1 MPDFDVIVVGGGPAG
16 AVSALKCSEIGLNV
30 LLIEK
35 GEFGRHK
42 PCGGVL
48 PPVCA
53 DVISESLEKKIP
65 GNTMCS
71 PSTLGLYYVPP
82 SGRKNGGSV
91 KNYRLLNVNRDLF
104 DQWLC
109 QLAIES
115 GVKIWWGTEFL
126 NLRRSESI
134 QISATK
140 DGSTVKV
147 TTRYLIGADGVYS
160 RVRKQLYG
168 GIKTRI
174 MPVLQEHW
182 QASGNIDEHFYAFF
196 CGEVSSTYAYV
207 IPKDGLYVV
216 GLGVSGTNSTICMER
231 FKKWLCE
238 EFAFKPQSLER
249 REVWA
254 IPYGFTLEGID
265 NVILAGDAAGFCNAL
280 SGEGIRLAIES
291 GVAASYA
298 VRDALSCNKRLI
310 SMYVDHVEWI
320 ASFVR
325 RVYRFAIGLTD
336 DGREEFV
343 KSELAR
349 FPLLP
354 TNNHTYLKG

>member
-1 MPDFDVIVVGGGPAG
+1 MPDFDVVVVGAGPAG
-16 AVSALKCSEIGLNV
+16 TFSALKCLEMGLNV
-30 LLIEK
+30 LLMEK

-42 PCGGVL
+42 SCGGVL

-53 DVISESLEKKIP
+53 DVISESLGKNIP
-65 GNTMCS
+65 ENTMCS
-71 PSTLGLYYVPP
+71 PGTLGLYYVPP

-91 KNYRLLNVNRDLF
+91 KNYRLLNLNRDLF

-109 QLAIES
+109 QLATES

-126 NLRRSESI
+126 NLRRSEPI
-134 QISATK
+134 QISAK
-140 DGSTVKV
+140 RGGSTVKV
-147 TTRYLIGADGVYS
+147 TTKYLIGADGVHS

-168 GIKTRI
+168 RIKAKI
-174 MPVLQEHW
+174 APVLQEHW
-182 QASGNIDEHFYAFF
+182 QASGDFDKHFYAFLR
-196 CGEVSSTYAYV
+196 GEVSPTYAYV

-216 GLGVSGTNSTICMER
+216 GLGVSRTNSTICLEQ
-231 FKKWLCE
+231 FKKWLHE
-238 EFAFKPQSLER
+238 EFVFKPRRLER

-254 IPYGFTLEGID
+254 IPYSFTLKGVD
-265 NVILAGDAAGFCNAL
+265 NIILAGDAAGFCNAL

-298 VRDALSCNKRLI
+298 VRDAMSCDKRLI
-310 SMYVDHVEWI
+310 STYRDHVEWI

-325 RVYRFAIGLTD
+325 GVYRFAISLTD
-336 DGREEFV
+336 DDREEFV

-349 FPLLP
+349 FPLLSM
-354 TNNHTYLKG
+354 NNHTYLKG

>member
-16 AVSALKCSEIGLNV
+16 AVSALKCSELGLNV
-30 LLIEK
+30 LLVEK

-53 DVISESLEKKIP
+53 DVILESLGKNMP
-65 GNTMCS
+65 RNLMCF
-71 PSTLGLYYVPP
+71 PDTLGLYYVPP
-82 SGRKNGGSV
+82 SGRKYGGSV
-91 KNYRLLNVNRDLF
+91 KNYRLLNINRDFF

-109 QLAIES
+109 QLATES
-115 GVKIWWGTEFL
+115 GVKIWWDTEFL
-126 NLRRSESI
+126 SLRRSEPI
-134 QISATK
+134 QISAK
-140 DGSTVKV
+140 RGGSAVRV
-147 TTRYLIGADGVYS
+147 TTKYLIGADGVYS
-160 RVRKQLYG
+160 RVRRQLYG
-168 GIKTRI
+168 GTKAKIAL
-174 MPVLQEHW
+174 VLQENW
-182 QASGNIDEHFYAFF
+182 RASGDFDEHFYAFF
-196 CGEVSSTYAYV
+196 CGEVSPTYAYV

-216 GLGVSGTNSTICMER
+216 GLGVSRTNSTIRVER
-231 FKKWLCE
+231 FKKWLCK
-238 EFAFKPQSLER
+238 EFAFKPRRLER

-254 IPYGFTLEGID
+254 LPYGFTFEGVD

-310 SMYVDHVEWI
+310 STYRDHVEWI

-325 RVYRFAIGLTD
+325 RVYRFAINLTD
-336 DGREEFV
+336 DSREEFV

-349 FPLLP
+349 FPLHP
-354 TNNHTYLKG
+354 